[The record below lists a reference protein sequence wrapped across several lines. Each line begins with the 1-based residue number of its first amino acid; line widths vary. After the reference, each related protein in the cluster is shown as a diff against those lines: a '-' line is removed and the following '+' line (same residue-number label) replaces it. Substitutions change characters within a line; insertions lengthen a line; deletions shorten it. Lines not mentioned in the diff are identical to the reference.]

1 MTTPPPTPPIPTPR
15 TRSRAITDV
24 VGVELQKW
32 GAVLDRQTLREV
44 NVVVKFG
51 VGNRIRAVLVSVQ
64 TESDLGG

>member
-1 MTTPPPTPPIPTPR
+1 
-15 TRSRAITDV
+15 
-24 VGVELQKW
+24 VGIELQKW

-51 VGNRIRAVLVSVQ
+51 AGNRIRAVLVSVQ